1 MQGADKYDI
10 DWKIHYGNIK
20 WLDVAD
26 GPGVRVAIY
35 VSGCSVGCEGCHN
48 AVAWDY
54 KYGEKFNKHHMDK
67 IITSLKD
74 NVIEGFSILG
84 GEPLDKR
91 NREDVFAMIEFV
103 RQEVPN
109 KSIWL
114 WTSYTIEQIIWQNII
129 PRSVIEKIDVI
140 VDGKFILAERDISLK
155 FRGSKNQRV
164 IDVKKY
170 LKNEKDYILFQ

>member
-1 MQGADKYDI
+1 MSSVEKYDI
-10 DWKIHYGNIK
+10 DWKVYYGNIK
-20 WLDVAD
+20 WLDVSD

-54 KYGEKFNKHHMDK
+54 KYGERFTKDHMEK
-67 IITSLKD
+67 IITSLKGD
-74 NVIEGFSILG
+74 VIEGFSILG

-109 KSIWL
+109 KNIWL
-114 WTSYTIEQIIWQNII
+114 WTSYTIDQIIWQNII
-129 PRSVIEKIDVI
+129 PRSILEKIDVI

-164 IDVKKY
+164 IDVQKY

>member
-1 MQGADKYDI
+1 MRGVDKYDI

-35 VSGCSVGCEGCHN
+35 VSGCSVECEGCHN

-54 KYGEKFNKHHMDK
+54 NYGEKFNKHHMDK

>member
-1 MQGADKYDI
+1 
-10 DWKIHYGNIK
+10 
-20 WLDVAD
+20 
-26 GPGVRVAIY
+26 
-35 VSGCSVGCEGCHN
+35 
-48 AVAWDY
+48 
-54 KYGEKFNKHHMDK
+54 
-67 IITSLKD
+67 
-74 NVIEGFSILG
+74 
-84 GEPLDKR
+84 
-91 NREDVFAMIEFV
+91 MIEFV

-170 LKNEKDYILFQ
+170 LKNEKKHLESLEFTNQHIKILLRISFGMS

>member
-1 MQGADKYDI
+1 
-10 DWKIHYGNIK
+10 
-20 WLDVAD
+20 
-26 GPGVRVAIY
+26 
-35 VSGCSVGCEGCHN
+35 
-48 AVAWDY
+48 
-54 KYGEKFNKHHMDK
+54 MDK